1 MSRYLIWTVGDQW
14 ISLDTGQR
22 HNRVWH
28 WHMHLSRSL
37 CGCWMAAQ
45 NSAALRGFLLVAPS
59 RRAWLYWAGRTL
71 GLFSISALTRCPVS
85 HSTEAFTIH
94 RFVCNMVESH
104 WACSHPRTMAQQWL
118 RDLNSSGFW
127 ITSQLPFLWLIS
139 PVPYRANT
147 PLGQYAHRFR
157 LTRIHQ
163 HC

>member
-1 MSRYLIWTVGDQW
+1 MSRYLIWTVGDQR

-37 CGCWMAAQ
+37 CGCWTAAQ
-45 NSAALRGFLLVAPS
+45 DSAAPRGFLLVAPS

-104 WACSHPRTMAQQWL
+104 WACSHPVQWH
-118 RDLNSSGFW
+118 SSD
-127 ITSQLPFLWLIS
+127 
-139 PVPYRANT
+139 
-147 PLGQYAHRFR
+147 
-157 LTRIHQ
+157 
-163 HC
+163 